1 VNASQFLE
9 LIQKA
14 DQLEKADY
22 LLLQKVQK
30 NFQFFYLSHALST
43 RFELKNKE
51 SSSSLPL
58 AAVTS
63 VDRVWLKNWLLQP
76 LGSKKKED
84 EGGSDEKSA
93 LENTGTATKDAA
105 GDHPEKIK
113 VKKREAPKDDLIES
127 IRRKEK
133 KEIFDVEKR
142 AQIDLIKEFSKKE
155 IKLATI
161 KEIEA
166 NKNIEN
172 LSSASTS
179 LNEGL
184 ISETFAAI
192 LLQQGKKAMAMEIYE
207 KLALKFPEKRA
218 YFADLIKKSQE

>member
-1 VNASQFLE
+1 MNATQFLE

-22 LLLQKVQK
+22 LLIQKVQK
-30 NFQFFYLSHALST
+30 NFPFFYLSHAIST
-43 RFELKNKE
+43 RFEVKNQD
-51 SSSSLPL
+51 SIPSLTF

-63 VDRVWLKNWLLQP
+63 ADRVWLKNWLYQP
-76 LGSKKKED
+76 LETQVQQVDTMGSEKEED
-84 EGGSDEKSA
+84 TSSSK
-93 LENTGTATKDAA
+93 
-105 GDHPEKIK
+105 P
-113 VKKREAPKDDLIES
+113 KKRAAPKDDLIES

-133 KEIFDVEKR
+133 KEILDAKKR
-142 AQIDLIKEFSKKE
+142 EQIDLIKAFSKKE

-166 NKNIEN
+166 NQNNEN
-172 LSSASTS
+172 LADASTS

-184 ISETFAAI
+184 MSETFAKI
-192 LLQQGKKAMAMEIYE
+192 LLQQSKKAQAIEIYE

-218 YFADLIKKSQE
+218 YFADLIEKSKE

>member
-1 VNASQFLE
+1 MNATQFLE

-22 LLLQKVQK
+22 LLIQKVQK
-30 NFQFFYLSHALST
+30 NFPFFYLSHAIST
-43 RFELKNKE
+43 RFEVKNQD
-51 SSSSLPL
+51 SIPSLNF

-63 VDRVWLKNWLLQP
+63 ADRVWLKNWLYQP
-76 LGSKKKED
+76 LETQVQQVDTMGSKKEED
-84 EGGSDEKSA
+84 TSSSK
-93 LENTGTATKDAA
+93 
-105 GDHPEKIK
+105 P
-113 VKKREAPKDDLIES
+113 KKRAVPKDDLIES

-133 KEIFDVEKR
+133 KEILDAKKR
-142 AQIDLIKEFSKKE
+142 EQIDLIKAFSKKE

-166 NKNIEN
+166 NQNNEN
-172 LSSASTS
+172 LADASTS

-184 ISETFAAI
+184 MSETFAKI
-192 LLQQGKKAMAMEIYE
+192 LLQQSKKAQAIEIYE

-218 YFADLIKKSQE
+218 YFADLIEKSKE

>member
-1 VNASQFLE
+1 VNATQFLE

-22 LLLQKVQK
+22 LLIQKVQK
-30 NFQFFYLSHALST
+30 NFPFFYLSHAIST
-43 RFELKNKE
+43 RFEVKNQD
-51 SSSSLPL
+51 SIPSLTF

-63 VDRVWLKNWLLQP
+63 ADRVWLKNWLYQP
-76 LGSKKKED
+76 LETQVQQVDTMGSEKEED
-84 EGGSDEKSA
+84 TSSSK
-93 LENTGTATKDAA
+93 
-105 GDHPEKIK
+105 P
-113 VKKREAPKDDLIES
+113 KKRAAPKDDLIES

-133 KEIFDVEKR
+133 KEILDAKKR
-142 AQIDLIKEFSKKE
+142 EQIDLIKAFSKKE

-166 NKNIEN
+166 NQNNEN
-172 LSSASTS
+172 LADASTS

-184 ISETFAAI
+184 MSETFAKI
-192 LLQQGKKAMAMEIYE
+192 LLQQSKKAQAIEIYE

-218 YFADLIKKSQE
+218 YFADLIEKSKE

>member
-1 VNASQFLE
+1 MNATQFLE

-22 LLLQKVQK
+22 LQLKKVQK
-30 NFQFFYLSHALST
+30 NFPFFYISHALST
-43 RFELKNKE
+43 RFEVKNQD
-51 SSSSLPL
+51 SIPSLPL

-63 VDRVWLKNWLLQP
+63 ADRVWLKNWLNEP
-76 LGSKKKED
+76 LAANVQEVDTVPSEKEEDSSSSK
-84 EGGSDEKSA
+84 
-93 LENTGTATKDAA
+93 
-105 GDHPEKIK
+105 P
-113 VKKREAPKDDLIES
+113 KKRATPKEDLIES

-133 KEIFDVEKR
+133 KEILDAKKR
-142 AQIDLIKEFSKKE
+142 EQIDLIKAFSKKE

-166 NKNIEN
+166 NQNNEN
-172 LSSASTS
+172 LADASTS

-184 ISETFAAI
+184 MSETFAKI
-192 LLQQGKKAMAMEIYE
+192 LLQQSKKAQAIEIYE

-218 YFADLIKKSQE
+218 YFADLIEKSKE

>member
-30 NFQFFYLSHALST
+30 NFNFFYLSHALST
-43 RFELKNKE
+43 RFELKNEE

-63 VDRVWLKNWLLQP
+63 VDRVWLKNWLHQP
-76 LGSKKKED
+76 LGSKKKE
-84 EGGSDEKSA
+84 EEVGSGEKSA
-93 LENTGTATKDAA
+93 LENTGTGTKVAV

-133 KEIFDVEKR
+133 KEILDLEKR

-172 LSSASTS
+172 LASASTS

-207 KLALKFPEKRA
+207 RLTLKFPEKRA

>member
-1 VNASQFLE
+1 MNASQFLE

-22 LLLQKVQK
+22 LQLQKVQK
-30 NFQFFYLSHALST
+30 NFQFFYLSHVLST
-43 RFELKNKE
+43 RFELKKEE
-51 SSSSLPL
+51 SSPSLPL

-76 LGSKKKED
+76 LGSKKNQE
-84 EGGSDEKSA
+84 EGGSGEKSA
-93 LENTGTATKDAA
+93 LESTGTSTKDLE
-105 GDHPEKIK
+105 GGHPEKIK
-113 VKKREAPKDDLIES
+113 PKKRKAPKEDLIES
-127 IRRKEK
+127 IRRKKK
-133 KEIFDVEKR
+133 KEILDVEKR

-166 NKNIEN
+166 NKNNEN

-192 LLQQGKKAMAMEIYE
+192 LLQQGKKAMAIEIYE